1 MLDTR
6 SKKFLG
12 TLTLVAVV
20 AVIFVMA
27 PYTLVDPINLPKM
40 LVLAFFSIIE
50 ILFLVPFAGNLI
62 KGEYRSLVIV
72 SSLFIVQIIFVL
84 FLSHADF
91 NGQFYGVFGR
101 NTGALTYISLTIL
114 LVGASLIA
122 DTNFVKK
129 FIRVTLGIGVI
140 LIIYGNIQYLGLEPF
155 PFVNAYTVNA
165 PIGTFGNPDFQSAF
179 MGLIAISAFT
189 TALNFRLRIAFRI
202 GLVLMGLAAVI
213 VIYETIAK
221 QGYFA
226 LMAGAFVV
234 LILWLFMNSRKAL
247 GIAFAGIG
255 AVGGGL
261 VFLALI
267 NAGPLASFI
276 YKGSLA
282 ARGFYWRAAIKML
295 INHPFFGVGMDG
307 FFDWYRRS
315 RPADY
320 SQKNFFSISN
330 TAHNVYLDIASS
342 GGFPLILIYGAL
354 MGLVIISIVRFVKRS
369 QGFDVYFAVIVG
381 AWVAYQTQSFISINQ
396 IGLAIMGWVLSGLII
411 GYEINTRV
419 QELVRIPATNNRQGR
434 KSTKVSTVS
443 TQPLS
448 SATIMRVFASV
459 VLGALIVIPPYYANT
474 SFFSSLK
481 SNDIKAIQAAAYLKP
496 IDERRLLHLATILR
510 DNKFDAQAIVAVRD
524 AVTRYPDSFELWQVW
539 ATIPTANPSDVA
551 RAKAEMKRLDPF
563 NPELK

>member
-1 MLDTR
+1 MLDIR
-6 SKKFLG
+6 SKKFVG
-12 TLTLVAVV
+12 TLTLAAVV

-50 ILFLVPFAGNLI
+50 ILFLAPFARNLI
-62 KGEYRSLVIV
+62 KGDYRSLVII
-72 SSLFIVQIIFVL
+72 SSLFVVQIIFVL
-84 FLSHADF
+84 FFSHTNF
-91 NGQFYGVFGR
+91 NGQFYGIFGR
-101 NTGALTYISLTIL
+101 NTGALTYISLAIL
-114 LVGASLIA
+114 LVGSSLIA
-122 DTNFVKK
+122 DREFLKK
-129 FIRVTLGIGVI
+129 FVIVMLGVGVI

-155 PFVNAYTVNA
+155 PFVNAYTANA

-189 TALNFRLRIAFRI
+189 MALNAGLRTAFRF
-202 GLVLMGLAAVI
+202 GFAFMGVASVI

-226 LMAGAFVV
+226 LLAGAFVV
-234 LILWLFMNSRKAL
+234 LILWLFMNKRKTL

-255 AVGGGL
+255 ALGGGL

-354 MGLVIISIVRFVKRS
+354 MGLVILSIIRFVKRS
-369 QGFDVYFAVIVG
+369 QGFDVYFTVIAD
-381 AWVAYQTQSFISINQ
+381 AWAAYQTQYFISINQ

-419 QELVRIPATNNRQGR
+419 QESVRIPATNSKQGR
-434 KSTKVSTVS
+434 KRTKVSP
-443 TQPLS
+443 QPLS
-448 SATIMRVFASV
+448 SATIMRVFAGV

-481 SNDIKAIQAAAYLKP
+481 SNDIKAIQTAAYLKP
-496 IDERRLLHLATILR
+496 IDERRLLHLSTILR

-524 AVTRYPDSFELWQVW
+524 AVARYPDSFELWQVW
-539 ATIPTANPSDVA
+539 ATIPTANLSDVA